1 MLTTLVFFT
10 NPVVNIVVAVVIV
23 VPKGIL
29 SLHTSPQYR
38 PQQAEQH
45 QLSAKLGPQWGG
57 GTLVGGSGFQSKLT
71 DCFQRHAAQL
81 IKYFLFLFCLLLRF
95 YGGWFEFFFSGLRV
109 PTSPSQVE
117 VGRVR
122 DGFVLQ
128 YKSSLKRGTTTTRGV
143 IMVLISFWVA
153 TRGVVD
159 HFTFTTFA
167 RRVDSSLLEDK
178 LLEGFFLESETK
190 FGFDINSATHKL
202 QSYCYGSMYL
212 RHVSPGAGGFID
224 QWNWCSI
231 PIPPLTEGQ
240 RKSGLVSEQFSLLW
254 GRLREK
260 RGLRNQEVYDDVQL
274 LPINYS
280 YNQRGKKLKKVHY
293 QKHWR
298 KKTHLYIISELNNIP
313 ELLFSIYTYNCRKR
327 RKF

>member
-1 MLTTLVFFT
+1 MGWRHVGRWIWVLVQAYRLFPKACCVVDKIFPFFVLPTTPVLWRLVR
-10 NPVVNIVVAVVIV
+10 V
-23 VPKGIL
+23 
-29 SLHTSPQYR
+29 
-38 PQQAEQH
+38 
-45 QLSAKLGPQWGG
+45 
-57 GTLVGGSGFQSKLT
+57 
-71 DCFQRHAAQL
+71 
-81 IKYFLFLFCLLLRF
+81 
-95 YGGWFEFFFSGLRV
+95 FFSGLRV

-167 RRVDSSLLEDK
+167 RRVDSSLFEDK

-231 PIPPLTEGQ
+231 PISPLTEGQ
-240 RKSGLVSEQFSLLW
+240 RKSGLVSE
-254 GRLREK
+254 
-260 RGLRNQEVYDDVQL
+260 
-274 LPINYS
+274 
-280 YNQRGKKLKKVHY
+280 
-293 QKHWR
+293 
-298 KKTHLYIISELNNIP
+298 
-313 ELLFSIYTYNCRKR
+313 
-327 RKF
+327 